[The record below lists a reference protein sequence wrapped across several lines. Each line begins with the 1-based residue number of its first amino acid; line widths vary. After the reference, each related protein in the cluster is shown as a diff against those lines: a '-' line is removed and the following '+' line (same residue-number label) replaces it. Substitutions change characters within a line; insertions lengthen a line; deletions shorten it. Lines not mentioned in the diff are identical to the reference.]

1 MQSDLGFKNDGT
13 ITMLTVQPG
22 DRVKQGQVPA
32 QQDPTNLKL
41 ALDQAENTVLQDQ
54 ISLESAIINRDSKEK
69 ILKQQERLF
78 QAGVS
83 SEMELDTARNN
94 YRKSELELKTAQV
107 RLENDQAKV
116 ELARSYLN
124 DATLVA
130 PFDGIVGTVN
140 GQVGQI
146 NGINAS
152 SSILLTVMSEDL
164 QLNALVNEA
173 DIGRV
178 RIGQEVEFTSNTYP
192 DEVFQGKVLR
202 ITPEAQTVSSVQYY
216 PVLISC
222 VDPER
227 KLYPGMSVSA
237 KIIVARE
244 SDILTIPMMAVS
256 FAENYLR
263 SHPEASQAKQASKT
277 GTQTRPGNISAD
289 KLKDGQAG
297 IVLVLQNGQPEIR
310 NVVLGL
316 NNGSVYKVVDGLEPG
331 ERVVIGSNHLDT
343 SSFASGENNRRT
355 NVNQGPPIQRGGVMV
370 MPRRP
375 LN

>member
-216 PVLISC
+216 PVLTDDVEYIPLEITDLETEITRRLDSSPALWKAEQE
-222 VDPER
+222 VNLAELSLQLHTYTNIYNYNSTR
-227 KLYPGMSVSA
+227 LNINKAELSA
-237 KIIVARE
+237 E
-244 SDILTIPMMAVS
+244 
-256 FAENYLR
+256 
-263 SHPEASQAKQASKT
+263 QAKEQARQNMRTMYDQICSLQEQYNQQHQAILLAEDDLESARLKYEMRLIPKGELLSIEADLYSKRQ
-277 GTQTRPGNISAD
+277 GLKSLIYQHHIL
-289 KLKDGQAG
+289 KLNFEKPWA
-297 IVLVLQNGQPEIR
+297 
-310 NVVLGL
+310 
-316 NNGSVYKVVDGLEPG
+316 
-331 ERVVIGSNHLDT
+331 
-343 SSFASGENNRRT
+343 
-355 NVNQGPPIQRGGVMV
+355 
-370 MPRRP
+370 
-375 LN
+375 